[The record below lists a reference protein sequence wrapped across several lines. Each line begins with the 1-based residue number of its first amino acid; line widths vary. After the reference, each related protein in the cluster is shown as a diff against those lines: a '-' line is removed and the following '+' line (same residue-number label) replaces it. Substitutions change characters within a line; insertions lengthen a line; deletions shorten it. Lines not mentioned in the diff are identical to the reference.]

1 MTSISFHLQVNSIKH
16 TLDHP
21 PWTKH
26 YLLKWVGTNMLHQ
39 VPSATWLP
47 PKRKKHWME
56 NQPYHWGMRDSH
68 SIHSLCL
75 HLSILKSSKVELR
88 YFDTC
93 VFSYDAKLCCQFCFF
108 PRRTS
113 LQATTSPNKNMEQI
127 FFSVVQLRN
136 PGHCEKERQTRNSA
150 VSSSKLYTYL
160 LSCQV
165 DIRRF
170 CQRVLFSVKHVFF
183 QLFFKS
189 IPVNNRD
196 LSSFKNHDLLIG
208 DCEHSQGV
216 KGLVILKAPLI
227 G

>member
-1 MTSISFHLQVNSIKH
+1 
-16 TLDHP
+16 
-21 PWTKH
+21 
-26 YLLKWVGTNMLHQ
+26 MLHQ

-75 HLSILKSSKVELR
+75 RLSILKSSKVELR

-93 VFSYDAKLCCQFCFF
+93 VFSYDAKLCCQFCFDAPVCKQQLHPTKTCF
-108 PRRTS
+108 FH
-113 LQATTSPNKNMEQI
+113 I

-136 PGHCEKERQTRNSA
+136 LGHCEKERQTRNSA
-150 VSSSKLYTYL
+150 GSSSKLYTYL

-170 CQRVLFSVKHVFF
+170 CQRVLFSVKHVFWEGTP

-189 IPVNNRD
+189 IPANNRD
-196 LSSFKNHDLLIG
+196 LLIRESWSI
-208 DCEHSQGV
+208 DWWLWAFQGV
-216 KGLVILKAPLI
+216 KGW
-227 G
+227 